1 MEMVWIFSTELG
13 FLAGGTF
20 ALYLDASNAVI
31 CASALASALIVTGV
45 RHLLK
50 VKGIYRPR

>member
-13 FLAGGTF
+13 FLAGGTV
-20 ALYLDASNAVI
+20 ALYLDASNALI
-31 CASALASALIVTGV
+31 CASALAGALIVTGV